1 MNSLFVHTLIM
12 DDFSSVRTQIK
23 NKIAGMDDVID
34 LIIDTIAHSL
44 KPHNPQ
50 YLNL

>member
-12 DDFSSVRTQIK
+12 DDFSNVRAQIK
-23 NKIAGMDDVID
+23 NHIAGMDDVID

-50 YLNL
+50 YFSL